1 MQTKKCKHCNKDIHI
16 KAEICPNC
24 GCRVKG
30 NIFNILV
37 ICIISIGALIG
48 IYVGVI
54 TIKDK
59 IRYNRTAKNKENE
72 RIRRDNVLNGL
83 VGSYSINNPKSI
95 EISTNTGDYT
105 MEYTSL
111 DKVSINKDDIQ
122 YLDGTY
128 IHYMSVDKEHKSI
141 YVYEDNNDIFMI
153 IYVQDIVSDD
163 VDSMHNR
170 YACLKLDSNS
180 LEQVKCKSGIY
191 DSVINELDESGI
203 RMKKI

>member
-1 MQTKKCKHCNKDIHI
+1 MQTKKCKYCNKDIHI

-24 GCRVKG
+24 GCRVKS
-30 NIFNILV
+30 NIFKILV
-37 ICIISIGALIG
+37 ISIIVIGSLIG
-48 IYVGVI
+48 IYMGVI

-59 IRYNRTAKNKENE
+59 IRYNKMAKNKENE
-72 RIRRDNVLNGL
+72 RIRMDNILNSL

-105 MEYTSL
+105 MEYALL
-111 DKVSINKDDIQ
+111 DKVIINKDDIQ

-128 IHYMSVDKEHKSI
+128 IHYIGVDKSI

-163 VDSMHNR
+163 VDSIHNR

-180 LEQVKCKSGIY
+180 FKQVKCKSGIY
-191 DSVINELDESGI
+191 DSVVNELDDSGI
-203 RMKKI
+203 MMKKI